1 MSFTSSKMSRNNIA
15 KQLYSKKKKKTSR
28 KNWVY
33 MSLNLYTGQMLTF
46 SNSYL
51 EGNLEYRMNESVPQA
66 LTQYQLIEQLW
77 ETQRQF
83 YSKELMS
90 K

>member
-1 MSFTSSKMSRNNIA
+1 
-15 KQLYSKKKKKTSR
+15 
-28 KNWVY
+28 